1 MPENGPAATLPP
13 VALETSRASLSSPSW
28 RACDSI
34 IRRDLIEK
42 NCSAN
47 SGNALSAAPLIFF
60 LIEEAVNIVPPRYG
74 TRDNLANTSI
84 DNINTSEFHFGMQS
98 TFVPSSTTPHA
109 SSPVD

>member
-1 MPENGPAATLPP
+1 MPANGPAATVLP
-13 VALETSRASLSSPSW
+13 VALETSRASLSSPAW

-60 LIEEAVNIVPPRYG
+60 LIEEAVNIVPPKVWHAQPHSG
-74 TRDNLANTSI
+74 CLQPSVVNTSI

-98 TFVPSSTTPHA
+98 TFV
-109 SSPVD
+109 